1 MNTTINLSNYPIFIP
16 NQVLTDEDLN
26 RVVNHFEGLN
36 QLTLTYFV
44 GMGIAYGLD
53 VQHLSNPTRIR
64 ITPGY
69 GITSKGFV
77 IKWLPEPGRDV
88 NTFTH
93 YQDTTIAKNLFIA
106 GEDPSQSYSVKEL
119 LPSDRFAGG
128 TSAPQPLTEEGLQQK
143 VVVVL
148 YDWEDADRHEVSQ
161 LSYEEPGVDRRFRL
175 RFFLLPRTELPNTN
189 PSILSAERLLRT
201 SYQIDQLPAPWK
213 SLDSINGITAIFESR
228 NYFFKESNLQ
238 IRRFGY
244 VDSTDINLAKINNYK
259 ALQDNYFRI
268 CEVAIDQITNAFP
281 HLFKLFSPLFTTFRP
296 NSPQDFNTLKNN
308 LNNLLNSFN
317 SESRQS
323 SSAENAKREPSY
335 VLQYF
340 YDYLS
345 QLIAA
350 FIELAEVAFDL
361 MDGYTPNMDHF
372 PRFLMLGLI
381 PFPNQFEDNAYEQPS
396 AYRNQFIQ
404 PGIYNS
410 NQNRLKQVCYL
421 YERLRKL
428 CNFEKDQESFYPL
441 PFYHTPIKIT
451 PGKDRSTPLSEQA
464 IPYYLNYPK
473 LYQYWNYD
481 AYRKGRSD
489 RHPAYFYPKQN
500 ANEPAHTFD
509 ELTYRLDAYNF
520 YRIEGHIGRSN
531 IDAFKGIQDF
541 QQRYNLPFDIIT
553 LKLGNLSSLNDLNI
567 SAQVTDLN
575 DSFGRIKDRFQT
587 QWQANEQTW
596 KNNAVLKTLKQIFF
610 DQAGLEKVNPDLM
623 LSPLLDRAQMAESYE
638 FIAESGADNQPTG
651 KYRLFLKSRSGTQ
664 IAQYIFHLSGDG
676 ISDDRK
682 RQDIDQLSFA
692 GFTNEEISQ
701 EKTRIVAGLVD
712 AFSLDKVT
720 YNFEKPTAKNND
732 RVSFHLRLSS
742 SDRLSVPLEQ
752 SQEVSQQEVTLEL
765 RSLSPCWVRSTDLV
779 FEEPSCPDVLTLYGL
794 LRDTPESPVST
805 PEVNFGLGKEQAEQA
820 LGVSEFKSL
829 VEAYQQRLQRLINFH
844 LFDLFAKQH
853 PGMEPL
859 GGVPKGGTFVLVYV
873 DGQDIESLIADEK
886 NPAIAQARTQR
897 TETIR
902 SQAWLPPS
910 SLTDKPVERTT
921 ETPDLLLKEVK
932 KRKDIVVADFC
943 LPYRSSSSN
952 TPAISYVLAR
962 PRPILLLPK
971 IVFCEGDQESYR
983 FIVEPEG
990 GAVKG
995 EGVIVHEQQHFF
1007 KPTNINQASKDEL
1020 TRGNKVTITFSYAVD
1035 DTYDTLTVTV
1045 HPLPKANL
1053 SISDSQNFCQNASP
1067 VEITLAPGTPDNVEL
1082 VHITINGV
1090 EANTFVPEQFATEGQ
1105 SQTVTI
1111 VAQIRNI
1118 QTQCENTLT
1127 HTVIIHPL
1135 PEAALSIDEGQN
1147 FCQNASPVEIVLASK
1162 TPEGV
1167 ELVDVIINGITT
1179 NTFVPEQFATEGQLQ
1194 TVTITARIR
1203 NTQTQCENTLT
1214 RTVIIHPLPEAVL
1227 SIDEGQNFCQNESS
1241 VEITLDP
1248 EASEDVELVNVTIDG
1263 TVTNTLVPEQF
1274 AAEGQS
1280 QTVTITAHIR
1290 NPQTQCENT
1299 LTRTVI
1305 IHPLPIAELSIQEG
1319 QNFTNNASPIE
1330 ITLVPGTSEE
1340 VELGDVTINGRAT
1353 TTLNPDQYATNGQPE
1368 TITIEAHLRHRQ
1380 SNCTNTVI
1388 RRVTIIPL
1396 PEAELSVQDGQN
1408 VAQNASPVE
1417 ITLAPGTPEAVE
1429 LVDVTINGTTM
1440 NTLVPE
1446 QYATEG
1452 QPQTVTIVARIRN
1465 TQTQYENTL
1474 TRTVTI
1480 HPLPIADFKAEI
1492 ANIDSTGFSVRVF
1505 DIQPAGQPLFN
1516 FNWETP
1522 DGQPDPEHPSSSDFI
1537 IHYDVDFSSWVAGAE
1552 VSITL
1557 QVSTPPEFGNSSS
1570 EPVTKTIAIPLGDVQ
1585 SLNLVTINPDGNTRI
1600 LLENNPT
1607 FPRSFF
1613 TGNYTFEAVAA
1624 GKVGS
1629 VVFTYT
1635 APDGSVTISSPAK
1648 PQSSIDDLDYFMM
1661 LGSSGSY
1668 WLWQPIVGTHRI
1680 QAQTFE
1686 GAEGDGLEGLPL
1698 TMTLTITDDSPAS
1711 PPEPPTPNAPG
1722 RFSRIANLFRP
1733 ATPRNFAVQS
1743 VHSPLAIASSED
1755 DRPSTLF
1762 DISTL
1767 RPSTTEA
1774 QSIPKNKLAQALA
1787 VSATMLLLALG
1798 WTYAANQAKTSA
1810 QPGTSERIQNSP
1822 E

>member
-1 MNTTINLSNYPIFIP
+1 MNTTINLSHYPIFIP

-106 GEDPSQSYSVKEL
+106 GEEPSQSYSVKEL
-119 LPSDRFAGG
+119 LPSDRAAGG
-128 TSAPQPLTEEGLQQK
+128 TNAPQPLTEEGLQQK

-148 YDWEDADRHEVSQ
+148 YDWEDADRYEVGQ

-175 RFFLLPRTELPNTN
+175 RFFLLPRTGLPNTD

-201 SYQIDQLPAPWK
+201 SYQIDKLPAPWK

-228 NYFFKESNLQ
+228 NYFFKEFNLK

-244 VDSTDINLAKINNYK
+244 IDSTDINLARINNYK

-268 CEVAIDQITNAFP
+268 CEVAIDEITNAFP
-281 HLFKLFSPLFTTFRP
+281 QLFKLFSPLFTTFHP
-296 NSPQDFNTLKNN
+296 NSPQDFNELNNN
-308 LNNLLNSFN
+308 LNKLLNSFN
-317 SESRQS
+317 L
-323 SSAENAKREPSY
+323 ENRHNNSGEDVRIEPPY
-335 VLQYF
+335 ALQYF

-372 PRFLMLGLI
+372 PRFLMLGLT
-381 PFPNQFEDNAYEQPS
+381 PAPDQLEDDTYELPS
-396 AYRNQFIQ
+396 AYRTQFIQ

-410 NQNRLKQVCYL
+410 NQSRLKQVCYL

-464 IPYYLNYPK
+464 IPYYLNYPR

-489 RHPAYFYPKQN
+489 RHPAYFYPKQD

-531 IDAFKGIQDF
+531 TDAFKGIQDF

-567 SAQVTDLN
+567 SAQVSDLN

-596 KNNAVLKTLKQIFF
+596 KNNAVLNTLKQIFF

-623 LSPLLDRAQMAESYE
+623 LSPLLDRAQIPESYE
-638 FIAESGADNQPTG
+638 FVAESGADNQPTG
-651 KYRLFLKSRSGTQ
+651 KYRLFLRSRSGTQ

-682 RQDIDQLSFA
+682 QQDIDQFSFT
-692 GFTNEEISQ
+692 GFTNEEIAQ

-712 AFSLDKVT
+712 AFTPDKVT
-720 YNFEKPTAKNND
+720 YNMEKPLSESDD

-742 SDRLSVPLEQ
+742 NDRLSVPLEQ
-752 SQEVSQQEVTLEL
+752 SQEVSQQEITLEL
-765 RSLSPCWVRSTDLV
+765 RSLSPCWVRSRDLI
-779 FEEPSCPDVLTLYGL
+779 FEDPNCPDVLTLYGL
-794 LRDTPESPVST
+794 LRDTSESPAST

-873 DGQDIESLIADEK
+873 DGQDIEPLIADEK

-921 ETPDLLLKEVK
+921 TPTPDLLLKEVR

-983 FIVEPEG
+983 FILEPEG

-1007 KPTNINQASKDEL
+1007 KPANINQSSQDEL
-1020 TRGNKVTITFSYAVD
+1020 AKGNKVVITFSYAVD
-1035 DTYDTLTVTV
+1035 DTYDTLMVTV
-1045 HPLPKANL
+1045 HPLPKAAL
-1053 SISDSQNFCQNASP
+1053 SLNDGQSFCQNASP
-1067 VEITLAPGTPDNVEL
+1067 VEIALAPGTSEDVEL
-1082 VHITINGV
+1082 VQVTINDI
-1090 EANTFVPEQFATEGQ
+1090 ETNTFVPAQFATEGQ

-1111 VAQIRNI
+1111 TARIRNM

-1147 FCQNASPVEIVLASK
+1147 FCQNGSSVEITLASE
-1162 TPEGV
+1162 TPEDV
-1167 ELVDVIINGITT
+1167 ELVDVTIDGIQTNTLVPEQYATQGQSQTVTIVARIRNTRTQCENTLTRTVIIHPLPLAELSIQEGQNFCQDESSIEITLAPRTSQDVELVDVTIDGIAT
-1179 NTFVPEQFATEGQLQ
+1179 NTFVPEQYVTDGQSQ
-1194 TVTITARIR
+1194 TVEIVAQIR

-1214 RTVIIHPLPEAVL
+1214 RTVIIHPLPL
-1227 SIDEGQNFCQNESS
+1227 
-1241 VEITLDP
+1241 
-1248 EASEDVELVNVTIDG
+1248 
-1263 TVTNTLVPEQF
+1263 
-1274 AAEGQS
+1274 
-1280 QTVTITAHIR
+1280 
-1290 NPQTQCENT
+1290 
-1299 LTRTVI
+1299 
-1305 IHPLPIAELSIQEG
+1305 AELSIDEG
-1319 QNFTNNASPIE
+1319 QNFTNNASPVE
-1330 ITLVPGTSEE
+1330 ITLAPDTSEDI
-1340 VELGDVTINGRAT
+1340 ELGDVTINGRAT
-1353 TTLNPDQYATNGQPE
+1353 TTLNPNQYATVGQPE
-1368 TITIEAHLRHRQ
+1368 TITIKAHLHHRQ

-1388 RRVTIIPL
+1388 RRVTITPL
-1396 PEAELSVQDGQN
+1396 PEAELSIQDGQN

-1417 ITLAPGTPEAVE
+1417 ITLAPGTSEDVE
-1429 LVDVTINGTTM
+1429 LVDVTINGTPT

-1446 QYATEG
+1446 QYATAG
-1452 QPQTVTIVARIRN
+1452 QSQTVTIVARIRN
-1465 TQTQYENTL
+1465 IQTQYENTL

-1505 DIQPAGQPLFN
+1505 DIQPAGQPSFN
-1516 FNWETP
+1516 FNWATP
-1522 DGQPDPEHPSSSDFI
+1522 DGKPDPENPSSSDFT
-1537 IHYDVDFSSWVAGAE
+1537 IHYDVDFSNWVAGAE
-1552 VSITL
+1552 VFITL

-1570 EPVTKTIAIPLGDVQ
+1570 EPVTKTIAIPLGGVQ

-1600 LLENNPT
+1600 PLENNPT
-1607 FPRSFF
+1607 FPKSFF

-1624 GKVGS
+1624 GKVSS

-1635 APDGSVTISSPAK
+1635 APDGSVTISSPAN
-1648 PQSSIDDLDYFMM
+1648 PQSSVDDLDYFMM
-1661 LGSSGSY
+1661 LGSSGPY
-1668 WLWQPIVGTHRI
+1668 WPWQPIIGTHRI
-1680 QAQTFE
+1680 QAQAFE
-1686 GAEGDGLEGLPL
+1686 GTDGDGLEGLPF
-1698 TMTLTITDDSPAS
+1698 TMTLTITDDSPTS

-1733 ATPRNFAVQS
+1733 ATPRNFAAQA
-1743 VHSPLAIASSED
+1743 VHSPPIASSED
-1755 DRPSTLF
+1755 DRPSNLV
-1762 DISTL
+1762 DISML
-1767 RPSTTEA
+1767 R
-1774 QSIPKNKLAQALA
+1774 QSSGEVQLFPKVKLAQTLA
-1787 VSATMLLLALG
+1787 ISATMLLLALG
-1798 WTYAANQAKTSA
+1798 WTYASNQAKTSA

-1822 E
+1822 Q